1 MTLDLSVIGQAV
13 WSVVLVVVTAFVT
26 LLVERRP
33 RLVVYYGS
41 IGSFQL
47 PAPGPGKPA
56 LGVNTHTVVV
66 LNAGRLAA
74 HNVRVPHNGPL
85 AAANVH
91 VSVFPPVA
99 NTRETLPGGQEV
111 IVIPTLPPDQQVTL
125 SYLYFPPLTFNLI
138 NLQISSDEGMA
149 RQLNVL
155 PTPQPR
161 RWWVILRRTLVAVGA
176 TAIVLALF
184 QAARF
189 ALGQPG

>member
-1 MTLDLSVIGQAV
+1 MTLDLGVISQAV
-13 WSVVLVVVTAFVT
+13 WSVVLVVVTALVT
-26 LLVERRP
+26 LFLERRS

-47 PAPGPGKPA
+47 PPSSPGQHA

-74 HNVRVPHNGPL
+74 RNVRVPHNGPL
-85 AAANVH
+85 AVANIH

-111 IVIPTLPPDQQVTL
+111 IVLPTLAPGQQVTL

-138 NLQISSDEGMA
+138 NLQISSDEGIA

-161 RWWVILRRTLVAVGA
+161 RWWLILRRLLVAVGA
-176 TAIVLALF
+176 AAIL
-184 QAARF
+184 
-189 ALGQPG
+189 LGLYIMIVRSLGG